1 MADGAETVETE
12 ADKTRACAEGEWK
25 REGWRSD
32 VAVVRRGG
40 NGSRLGR
47 AEWVAGLY
55 LVVAAVYIYYSDRIV
70 GMLAGSAQEMT
81 RWATYKGWGYVVVT
95 AGLLWVVL
103 RRLFGRLEAN
113 EERLK
118 RLNRELKAVSECGQ
132 AIVRARDEGG
142 LLREVCRIICETAGH
157 RMAWVGMAE
166 EGEEKRVRPVAWAGA
181 ELGYL
186 SEVRTTWG
194 ESEWGRG
201 PMGRAIRSGKSAYMQ
216 SFAEDPLAAP
226 WREAALSRG
235 YEGAIGL
242 PLVGVGA
249 MFRGVLM
256 IYAGRREAFI
266 PEEVRLLEELAEDL
280 AFGMSVLRIR
290 EERREAEEALR
301 ESEARFR
308 SLIEQAMDGVF
319 LVDRGGVLVEANE
332 AGCRML
338 GYEAGELKGKS
349 ATELLEAGDHERLR
363 RALEQVVGG
372 QTHMEEWV
380 LIGKDGAK
388 RVTEVSAR
396 WLSGGQVVAFVRDI
410 TQRREIEEVARR
422 QQMEIAHLSRI
433 ASVGEMASS
442 LAHELNQPLTVIL
455 GYAGVCLDM
464 VRSSP
469 GAWGKMSGHLEAVC
483 NQAKRAGEII
493 RRLRAYARKQQE
505 VQRQLVEINPVV
517 REAVEMMRFE
527 LRRAGV
533 EAQLALAEGLPAV
546 LIDPVQIQQVLTN
559 WLQNALE
566 AMEGVSAGERRL
578 LLRTGLAEEGGVR
591 VSMTDGGRGVEPEV
605 AERMF
610 ESFFTTKP
618 RGLGLGLAIC
628 RSIIE
633 MHGGQITAKANADR
647 GMTFEFVLPVGS
659 RD

>member
-1 MADGAETVETE
+1 M
-12 ADKTRACAEGEWK
+12 
-25 REGWRSD
+25 
-32 VAVVRRGG
+32 
-40 NGSRLGR
+40 
-47 AEWVAGLY
+47 
-55 LVVAAVYIYYSDRIV
+55 
-70 GMLAGSAQEMT
+70 
-81 RWATYKGWGYVVVT
+81 
-95 AGLLWVVL
+95 
-103 RRLFGRLEAN
+103 
-113 EERLK
+113 
-118 RLNRELKAVSECGQ
+118 
-132 AIVRARDEGG
+132 
-142 LLREVCRIICETAGH
+142 
-157 RMAWVGMAE
+157 
-166 EGEEKRVRPVAWAGA
+166 
-181 ELGYL
+181 
-186 SEVRTTWG
+186 
-194 ESEWGRG
+194 
-201 PMGRAIRSGKSAYMQ
+201 
-216 SFAEDPLAAP
+216 
-226 WREAALSRG
+226 
-235 YEGAIGL
+235 
-242 PLVGVGA
+242 
-249 MFRGVLM
+249 
-256 IYAGRREAFI
+256 
-266 PEEVRLLEELAEDL
+266 
-280 AFGMSVLRIR
+280 
-290 EERREAEEALR
+290 
-301 ESEARFR
+301 
-308 SLIEQAMDGVF
+308 
-319 LVDRGGVLVEANE
+319 
-332 AGCRML
+332 
-338 GYEAGELKGKS
+338 
-349 ATELLEAGDHERLR
+349 
-363 RALEQVVGG
+363 GG

-388 RVTEVSAR
+388 RATEVSAR
-396 WLSGGQVVAFVRDI
+396 RLSGGQVLAFVRDI
-410 TQRREIEEVARR
+410 TLRRQIEEVARR

-464 VRSSP
+464 VRSAP

-493 RRLRAYARKQQE
+493 RRLRAYARKRQE
-505 VQRQLVEINPVV
+505 VQRQLVEINPLV

-566 AMEGVSAGERRL
+566 AMEGVPADQRRL

-605 AERMF
+605 ADRMF